1 VRVVIVGAGKV
12 GYTLSHHLVEENH
25 DVVVIEED
33 EGRRNTIQNSLDVMT
48 IPGNGASPKVLMNP
62 DVRSADLM
70 IAVTNSDEVN
80 MVACMAAK
88 QAGINQT
95 IARVRNIE
103 YIGKEEAEFQRSL
116 GIDLTINPEHATAV
130 EISRILMI
138 PAAME
143 VEDFADGKVRLLEVK
158 MNQDSPLINISLA
171 KLNLPKNVLI
181 VGILRNN
188 IMIIP
193 RGLDELKVY
202 DNVFFVGE
210 PSALKEIQV
219 DYTEALKR
227 VKRVLIIGAGR
238 IGRHLALRLEKH
250 GISVKIID
258 KDPERCQC
266 LANLL
271 KKGSVFC
278 GEGTDVDLLTEEG
291 VGEADAVVCLTDDD
305 KLNLLLALLAKELG
319 CKKTIVRVGRTE
331 YIPLLEKVGVDV
343 IVSPRLITA
352 GAILSQVR
360 RGKFVSISL
369 LEGAKAQAMEVI
381 VSDDTTIKNK
391 KLKDVKFPRDCIVGA
406 VVRDGKVFI
415 PDGQSILQDG
425 DRAVIFALATAITK
439 VEDIF

>member
-1 VRVVIVGAGKV
+1 MRVVIVGAGKV
-12 GYTLSHHLVEENH
+12 GYTLAKYLANEDH

-33 EGRRNTIQNSLDVMT
+33 EGRRSNVQNTLDVMT

-70 IAVTNSDEVN
+70 IAVTDSDEVN

-88 QAGINQT
+88 QAGIKQT

-103 YIGKEEAEFQRSL
+103 YIGKAETEFHRLL

-143 VEDFADGKVRLLEVK
+143 VEDFAGGKVRMLEVK
-158 MNQDSPLINISLA
+158 MPKDSPLLDKPLA
-171 KLNLPKNVLI
+171 KLKLPPKVLI
-181 VGILRNN
+181 VGIIRRS

-193 RGLDELKVY
+193 GGADELKAY
-202 DNVFFVGE
+202 DNVIFIGE
-210 PSALKEIQV
+210 PAALKQIEG
-219 DYTEALKR
+219 DYTETFTKIQ
-227 VKRVLIIGAGR
+227 RVLIIGAGR
-238 IGRHLALRLEKH
+238 IGRHLALRLEQS
-250 GISVKIID
+250 GISVKMID
-258 KDPERCQC
+258 KDPERCQHM
-266 LANLL
+266 AGLL
-271 KKGSVFC
+271 RKGSVFC
-278 GEGTDVDLLTEEG
+278 GDGTDVDLLNQEG
-291 VGEADAVVCLTDDD
+291 ISEADAVICLTSDD

-319 CKKTIVRVGRTE
+319 SKKTVVRVGRTE

-352 GAILSQVR
+352 GVILSQVR
-360 RGKFVSISL
+360 RGKFVAISL

-381 VSDDTTIKNK
+381 VSQETTIKNR
-391 KLKDVKFPRDCIVGA
+391 KLKDVGFPRDCIVGA
-406 VVRDGKVFI
+406 VVRDGDVFI
-415 PDGQSILQDG
+415 PNGQSILQDG
-425 DRAVIFALATAITK
+425 DRAIIFALSTAISK